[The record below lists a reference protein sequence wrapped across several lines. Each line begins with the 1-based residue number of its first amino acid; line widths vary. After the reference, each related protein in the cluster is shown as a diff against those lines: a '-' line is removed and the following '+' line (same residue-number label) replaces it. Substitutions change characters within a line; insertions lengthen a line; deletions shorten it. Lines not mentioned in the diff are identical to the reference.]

1 MVRCDLD
8 GFLSQLHKLYERNKA
23 SGTVWVTMKRSA
35 LRRGPHAPSSAPPAP
50 GDAGAARKR
59 APKPQPPIRD
69 DECVCLVRATDGKRK
84 ISAEVGPAQLAK
96 FKASYQLLLR
106 AHAGEGLKK
115 REKKGGG
122 GGGGGGA
129 AAAGGATAASKGKG
143 AAAAAGAK
151 ASGGAAAAAGGGSA
165 GGSGKGAAAA
175 AAKKGGSG
183 GGKK

>member
-23 SGTVWVTMKRSA
+23 TGTVWVTMKRSA
-35 LRRGPHAPSSAPPAP
+35 LRRGPHRPSGAPPAP
-50 GDAGAARKR
+50 GDAGGKNKR
-59 APKPQPPIRD
+59 APKPQGPIRD

-84 ISAEVGPAQLAK
+84 ISAEVGAGQLAK

-122 GGGGGGA
+122 GGGGGGGA
-129 AAAGGATAASKGKG
+129 SVGGAAGKAGGGGGKK
-143 AAAAAGAK
+143 AAAAGA
-151 ASGGAAAAAGGGSA
+151 AGAAAARGGGRGGAGGG
-165 GGSGKGAAAA
+165 GKG
-175 AAKKGGSG
+175 G

>member
-8 GFLSQLHKLYERNKA
+8 GFLSQLHKLYERSKA
-23 SGTVWVTMKRSA
+23 SGGTVWVTMKRSA
-35 LRRGPHAPSSAPPAP
+35 LRRGPHPASAAPPPP
-50 GDAGAARKR
+50 GDAGGTRKR

-122 GGGGGGA
+122 GGGGGGGAESAAAAGRAKGGAAA
-129 AAAGGATAASKGKG
+129 AAAGGAT
-143 AAAAAGAK
+143 
-151 ASGGAAAAAGGGSA
+151 GGGGA
-165 GGSGKGAAAA
+165 GGSGSSKGAG
-175 AAKKGGSG
+175 AKKT
-183 GGKK
+183 GKK

>member
-35 LRRGPHAPSSAPPAP
+35 LRRGPHAASSAPPPP
-50 GDAGAARKR
+50 GDAGGKRKR
-59 APKPQPPIRD
+59 APKAQAPIRD

-84 ISAEVGPAQLAK
+84 ISAEVGPGQLAK

-115 REKKGGG
+115 REKKGGA
-122 GGGGGGA
+122 GGGGGA
-129 AAAGGATAASKGKG
+129 EAAGGRSK
-143 AAAAAGAK
+143 AAAAAGAGG
-151 ASGGAAAAAGGGSA
+151 GGAG
-165 GGSGKGAAAA
+165 GKGAVASS
-175 AAKKGGSG
+175 AKKTGSG